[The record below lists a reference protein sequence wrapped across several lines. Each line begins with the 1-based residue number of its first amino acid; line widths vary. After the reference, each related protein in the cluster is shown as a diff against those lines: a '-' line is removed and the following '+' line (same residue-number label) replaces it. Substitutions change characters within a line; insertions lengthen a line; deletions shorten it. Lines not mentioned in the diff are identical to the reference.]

1 MNARPRPLAQ
11 LLIQPIRLYQRLISP
26 MTPQRCRYA
35 PTCSAYAVEA
45 LQVHGALKG
54 AVLATWRL
62 LRCNP
67 WTLGGVDHVPPL
79 GRWRPDAWVPPADW
93 AGDADIEVPLPMG
106 FAPLTSAGTDA
117 PRART
122 APGPHSPT
130 TDEGGAALVRTD
142 LPAPAGRPV
151 DALGVPTT

>member
-1 MNARPRPLAQ
+1 MSARPGPVAS
-11 LLIQPIRLYQRLISP
+11 LLVQPIRLYQRLISP

-54 AVLATWRL
+54 TVLAVWRL

-67 WTLGGVDHVPPL
+67 WSLGGVDHVPPR

-93 AGDADIEVPLPMG
+93 AGDADIDVPLPMG
-106 FAPLTSAGTDA
+106 LGVTDVRLA
-117 PRART
+117 TGRAHALPT
-122 APGPHSPT
+122 A
-130 TDEGGAALVRTD
+130 DEGGAALVHTH

>member
-1 MNARPRPLAQ
+1 MSARPGPVAR
-11 LLIQPIRLYQRLISP
+11 LLVQPIRLYQRLISP

-54 AVLATWRL
+54 PVLATWRL

-67 WTLGGVDHVPPL
+67 WTLGGVDHVPPR
-79 GRWRPDAWVPPADW
+79 GRWRPDAWVPPEDW
-93 AGDADIEVPLPMG
+93 AGNADIEVPLPMG
-106 FAPLTSAGTDA
+106 LGGTDV
-117 PRART
+117 P
-122 APGPHSPT
+122 PT
-130 TDEGGAALVRTD
+130 TGPTHSLRIPDEGGAALVHTH